1 MKRTPTLAAV
11 LLLILLALLGGQRW
25 LAGDSGPAPQTTA
38 TVPDPAPANTG
49 VPEAALQ
56 PFAAEERGAI
66 LATLGLID
74 SGGPFPYGKDGS
86 MFQNREGRLPARAA
100 GYYHEY
106 TVTTPNSPD
115 RGARRIVTG
124 AGGEI
129 YYTRD
134 HYDSFVQLR

>member
-1 MKRTPTLAAV
+1 MKRTPALTIL
-11 LLLILLALLGGQRW
+11 LLLILLALFAGQRW
-25 LAGDSGPAPQTTA
+25 LGGDSGPAPKTA
-38 TVPDPAPANTG
+38 ATASSGTG
-49 VPEAALQ
+49 VADAALQ

-74 SGGPFPYGKDGS
+74 SGGPFPYAKDGS
-86 MFQNREGRLPARAA
+86 VFHNREGRLPPGAA

-106 TVTTPNSPD
+106 TVETPNSPD
-115 RGARRIVTG
+115 RGARRIVAG

-134 HYDSFVQLR
+134 HYDSFLQLR